1 MKKILFHI
9 LSFLLVMS
17 LCACANNVEEEN
29 LPEILIGSDT
39 YPPHLYFDNNGNP
52 TGIDVDIA
60 VEAFRRLGYKA
71 VFVNIDWEE
80 KKELVENGDI
90 DCIWGCFSMDGRED
104 QYNWAGPYMYSKQVI
119 AVDNKSSI
127 FSYDDLAGKTIA
139 VQSTTKPEELILKDV
154 DNRFPDTLKVLS
166 LEERSVQY
174 AALDCGYV
182 DAIAAH
188 KAAILQYME
197 DYNSDFRFL
206 EETLLS
212 TGIGVAFSKYDDRG
226 IDIKLNGV
234 LKDMREDGTLVK
246 IISQY
251 LGDASS
257 YLEGTYEQ

>member
-1 MKKILFHI
+1 MKKLMFYM
-9 LSFLLVMS
+9 LPFLLVVS
-17 LCACANNVEEEN
+17 LFGCANNEETGD

-60 VEAFRRLGYKA
+60 AEAFKRLGYEA
-71 VFVNIDWEE
+71 TFINIDWEK
-80 KKELVENGDI
+80 KKELVESGEI
-90 DCIWGCFSMDGRED
+90 DCIWGCFSMEGRED
-104 QYNWAGPYMYSKQVI
+104 DYKWAGPYMYSKQVI
-119 AVDNKSSI
+119 AVANNSSI
-127 FSYDDLAGKTIA
+127 FSYADLAGKMIA
-139 VQSTTKPEELILKDV
+139 VQSTTKPEEIILNDV
-154 DNRFPDTLKVLS
+154 DNKFPDSLKVLS
-166 LEERSVQY
+166 MEDRSVQY

-188 KAAILQYME
+188 KAAILQYMK

-226 IDIKLNGV
+226 INTALNGV
-234 LKDMREDGTLVK
+234 LKDMKEDGTLEK

-257 YLEGTYEQ
+257 YLEDTHEK